1 MCSVVISDQIKQL
14 LDNVVDSCE
23 LKDEASKA
31 AREASIK
38 YQEAQD
44 QVSDFLHEEARK
56 CCEVA
61 NDFFI
66 EEGVL
71 YRGKLF
77 HFDDEGALN
86 VVDGPIVAEAASC
99 NTQQ

>member
-1 MCSVVISDQIKQL
+1 MCSIVVSEKIKQL
-14 LDNVVDSCE
+14 LDNVIDSGE
-23 LKDEASKA
+23 VRNEASKA
-31 AREASIK
+31 AREASRK

-44 QVSDFLHEEARK
+44 QVSDFLHEEAWK
-56 CCEVA
+56 CDEVA
-61 NDFFI
+61 NHFFI

-77 HFDDEGALN
+77 QFDDEGALN
-86 VVDGPIVAEAASC
+86 VVDGPSLVEVAKC